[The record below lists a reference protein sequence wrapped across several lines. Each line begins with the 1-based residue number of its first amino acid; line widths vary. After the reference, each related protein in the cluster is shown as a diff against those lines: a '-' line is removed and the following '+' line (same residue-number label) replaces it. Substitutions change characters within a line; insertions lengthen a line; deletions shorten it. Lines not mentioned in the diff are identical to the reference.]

1 MKMKR
6 RRGVLGL
13 LIACLGVG
21 ILVRYVMRDLRLD
34 VDLLRESLMRM
45 PGIVM
50 ENLEFDREI
59 SGDRWIVRLPFAEK
73 RDEQAIVRSIDIR
86 RRIGSGGE
94 WYFFGAHG
102 VYSHDERT
110 AAIQD
115 LLGTLETPD
124 RVLNLES
131 PGLEW
136 RESRNEFFFPQG
148 FTLYDDE
155 FALRTLEASL
165 DESGV
170 MLLEKGGT
178 VTWTKPLD

>member
-1 MKMKR
+1 MTTR
-6 RRGVLGL
+6 RKGVLGL
-13 LIACLGVG
+13 LIACLGIGV
-21 ILVRYVMRDLRLD
+21 LVRYVMRDLRLN

-73 RDEQAIVRSIDIR
+73 RGEQAIVRSIDIR
-86 RRIGSGGE
+86 RRMGSGGE

-102 VYSHDERT
+102 VYSHDERA
-110 AAIQD
+110 AAIRN

-131 PGLEW
+131 PELEW
-136 RESRNEFFFPQG
+136 REARKEFFFPRG

-170 MLLEKGGT
+170 MLLEQGGR